1 VRTRTALSASAIVAI
16 ATLCFAVAAG
26 AASPLGEVTVSN
38 PSPRRA
44 SGIEVVS
51 TGWQPGGVV
60 SILLTG
66 ADGVLAHAT
75 SDATGAVHVGVTIPA
90 DTAPG
95 RQVLSV
101 VGSTPGGFPQQITS
115 VLAVAGTD
123 RPLAPERPW
132 TTVFVLAAIAAVLMF
147 LSARSERQLAVAH
160 H

>member
-1 VRTRTALSASAIVAI
+1 MRTRTLSVSAIVAV

-44 SGIEVVS
+44 GDIQVAS

-66 ADGVLAHAT
+66 TDGVLAHAS
-75 SDATGAVHVGVTIPA
+75 SDATGAVHVRVAIPA
-90 DTAPG
+90 DAALG

-101 VGSTPGGFPQQITS
+101 VGSTAGGFPQQITS
-115 VLAVAGTD
+115 VIVVAGSA
-123 RPLAPERPW
+123 RPSRPARPW
-132 TTVFVLAAIAAVLMF
+132 TIVFVLAAVATVLML
-147 LSARSERQLAVAH
+147 LSVRSERQLAIANP
-160 H
+160 